1 MHMVRNRWSAE
12 ATHTQTQTGVGVY
25 AWLAS
30 NNIEV
35 WRSAVLCERTSHVE
49 LCTTFLLKRSVFEIH
64 ITENVDA
71 TIRHPVS
78 CTQETQYTVR
88 LTCEWSH
95 RAGYSNMQV
104 NSHYTILLHVN
115 QMLMR
120 FDDHF
125 WKQVVDRI
133 YEHQPIHLHLLIK
146 NRGDAS
152 ATLRENREY
161 PGPGFL
167 EVLF

>member
-1 MHMVRNRWSAE
+1 VA
-12 ATHTQTQTGVGVY
+12 AY
-25 AWLAS
+25 AWFAS

-35 WRSAVLCERTSHVE
+35 WRSAGLCERTSHVE
-49 LCTTFLLKRSVFEIH
+49 LCSTLLLKGSVFEIH
-64 ITENVDA
+64 ITENVVA
-71 TIRHPVS
+71 TISHPVS
-78 CTQETQYTVR
+78 CTRETQYTAR

-95 RAGYSNMQV
+95 TEGYSNMQV

-125 WKQVVDRI
+125 WTQVVDRI
-133 YEHQPIHLHLLIK
+133 YDHHPIHLHLQNK
-146 NRGDAS
+146 NHGDAR

-167 EVLF
+167 EVFF